1 MRITQSMYANTQ
13 NADRNKVDN
22 KLFDVNKQ
30 ISSGSKIKYAY
41 ESPTTFANT
50 LRLDDEINTF
60 DQVTT
65 SVESGLKFSQQTDST
80 IGEFTK
86 TLDQFKTKLIQSA
99 SDANSPASMAA
110 LAGEMRGIEKQLR
123 NLANTSINGQYLFS
137 GSLVDQKPIDNKGN
151 YLGNDESMTSF
162 LGSNVRQPYNV
173 TGQDLFLGQ
182 ESTQKRKITTNVQHL
197 NQSELFPDVMI
208 DPIRQRSSGTQ
219 KFITVDDTIR
229 DLMGDTDNI
238 ANTTDTQNHF
248 YISGTSHNGS
258 SFKTTIDMRDDESVG
273 DLLNNIGKAYGNTS
287 TNKVVKVS
295 LNDYGQIEIEDALA
309 GSSKL
314 DFHILSNIDVNGP
327 ATNLND
333 LNTNGTKVVEFTK
346 SEISNYQTT
355 IGQQRDQ
362 FNPDSFML
370 NMDLRTKS
378 GELATYITPLKE
390 IFRSDID
397 SITLGGTKTDGAPM
411 ESYTAD
417 TPPVPIPTLFN
428 ITDTTTVEDLVNAIK
443 SSYQVAGDDLNV
455 NLSNGR
461 INFSTKSGQDKININ
476 LSSNDAS
483 SNPIEALTP
492 NASICYDDC
501 KFKKAGNRLLSNV
514 VQIVKADN
522 AFATASTKLSEVSGA
537 SPFVDSAT
545 GVTQQLKLD
554 GIDINGNHFTA
565 QIDIAQGGSTFS
577 VDGGVTNYNIY
588 DIEVPRKAV
597 NGNNM
602 TYKQLSD
609 VINMV
614 VSGVLPASTNNPDD
628 YDTAIAS
635 ADNKSSVKLDAK
647 GQINFEQNDTK
658 ITKADISL
666 YDVNSAN
673 LAANSS
679 SLRFNANSSITISDP
694 KTDFFAAIDEVIKS
708 VEQNKSAANDKTGDL
723 RNVGIQNAIQ
733 VVDDLN
739 DHVAREQSKSGV
751 QSQSLQAASDRT
763 KMLVASAKGMR
774 SDVIDTDIAD
784 ATMKLNQLQLN
795 NQAIYSTIGKV
806 SKLSLVNYL

>member
-13 NADRNKVDN
+13 NADRSKVDN

-50 LRLDDEINTF
+50 MRLDDEINTF

-65 SVESGLKFSQQTDST
+65 SVDSGLKFSQQTDST

-86 TLDQFKTKLIQSA
+86 TLDQFKTKLVQAA

-110 LAGEMRGIEKQLR
+110 LAGEMRGIENQLR

-137 GSLVDQKPIDNKGN
+137 GSLVDQKPIDGKGN

-182 ESTQKRKITTNVQHL
+182 ESTQRRKITTNVQHL

-208 DPIRQRSSGTQ
+208 DSIRSRSSGTE

-238 ANTTDTQNHF
+238 VNTTDTQNHF

-258 SFKTTIDMRDDESVG
+258 SFKTTIDMKDDESIG

-287 TNKVVKVS
+287 TNKVVKVA
-295 LNDYGQIEIEDALA
+295 LNDHGQIEIEDALP

-314 DFHILSNIDVNGP
+314 DFHMLSNIDVNGP
-327 ATNLND
+327 VANLND

-362 FNPDSFML
+362 FNSDSFML

-378 GELATYITPLKE
+378 GALATYITPLKE

-397 SITLGGTKTDGAPM
+397 SITLGGTKTDGSPSQTIVAG
-411 ESYTAD
+411 
-417 TPPVPIPTLFN
+417 TPGPTIFN
-428 ITDTTTVEDLVNAIK
+428 ITDTTTVEDLINAIK
-443 SSYQVAGDDLNV
+443 SSYQVAPNDLNV

-461 INFSTKSGQDKININ
+461 INFSTISGQDKIDIN
-476 LSSNDAS
+476 LTSNDAS
-483 SNPIEALTP
+483 TNPIQALTS
-492 NASICYDDC
+492 NAGICYDDC

-514 VQIVKADN
+514 PQVLKADN
-522 AFATASTKLSEVSGA
+522 FFATSSTKLSEVSGA

-565 QIDIAQGGSTFS
+565 QIDMTQSGSTFS
-577 VDGGVTNYNIY
+577 LDGGVTNYNIY
-588 DIEVPRKAV
+588 DLEVPRKAV
-597 NGNNM
+597 NGNDM
-602 TYKQLSD
+602 TYKQLCD

-614 VSGVLPASTNNPDD
+614 VSGVLPATTNNPDD
-628 YDTAIAS
+628 YDTAVS
-635 ADNKSSVKLDAK
+635 NADNKSSVKVDAK
-647 GQINFEQNDTK
+647 GQITFEQNDTK

-666 YDVNSAN
+666 YDINSSN

-694 KTDFFAAIDEVIKS
+694 KTDFFSAIDEVIKS
-708 VEQNKSAANDKTGDL
+708 VEQNKIGADDKTGDL

-733 VVDDLN
+733 VIDDLN
-739 DHVAREQSKSGV
+739 DHVAREQAKSGV

-763 KMLVASAKGMR
+763 QMLVASAKGMR